1 MLFDMQCNTSPKLHS
16 ALPPHCCYRK
26 TNIIPTAEVTAGQTA
41 YQQEQQILN
50 SMESRDI
57 QNLYLFNITADPYE
71 KTDLSQV
78 S

>member
-1 MLFDMQCNTSPKLHS
+1 MVIL
-16 ALPPHCCYRK
+16 
-26 TNIIPTAEVTAGQTA
+26 TAELTAGQAA
-41 YQQEQQILN
+41 YQQEQQTLN
-50 SMESRDI
+50 NMDSSDI